1 MVCGDTKWGT
11 LLRSVA
17 FTQATDSLSS
27 VSSNGEGRSLLY
39 GIITP
44 SHPSRSIGFR
54 IHAELVTDRL
64 LQDAI
69 YSVHDTLGRVLE
81 FVAELDDR
89 QFPRN
94 YGYFVELEGEL
105 GVCHIPAC

>member
-1 MVCGDTKWGT
+1 M
-11 LLRSVA
+11 
-17 FTQATDSLSS
+17 
-27 VSSNGEGRSLLY
+27 
-39 GIITP
+39 ITP
-44 SHPSRSIGFR
+44 THSSCSVGFR
-54 IHAELVTDRL
+54 IHAEFVTDKL

-94 YGYFVELEGEL
+94 YGYFVELDGEL
-105 GVCHIPAC
+105 GAYHIPAC

>member
-1 MVCGDTKWGT
+1 VTG
-11 LLRSVA
+11 
-17 FTQATDSLSS
+17 SLSS
-27 VSSNGEGRSLLY
+27 DSLNGEGSSLSY
-39 GIITP
+39 CIITP
-44 SHPSRSIGFR
+44 THSSCSVGFR

-69 YSVHDTLGRVLE
+69 YSAHNTLGRVLE

-105 GVCHIPAC
+105 GAYHIPAC

>member
-1 MVCGDTKWGT
+1 MK
-11 LLRSVA
+11 SVA
-17 FTQATDSLSS
+17 FTQATDSLLS
-27 VSSNGEGRSLLY
+27 VSSNGEGRSLLH
-39 GIITP
+39 GIIT
-44 SHPSRSIGFR
+44 STNSSRSVGFR

-105 GVCHIPAC
+105 GAYRIPAC